1 MLRGAANSRSAGAT
15 GRPRS
20 SPSTVPASMALRVD
34 RQGPVRRLDGAVEVG
49 VGVRGRDHE
58 RLSQDA
64 AADHLLQ
71 EQRPE
76 GLRRVPLGV
85 AGQEHQ
91 AARPAGDLDVLLEP
105 GRGDLGVHRVRE
117 LAALAL
123 HLPDHVPLGVR
134 LLHGEVRGEP
144 GRLRAVGG
152 GQQEDPRS
160 LGAQAPELHEV
171 AAPGK
176 GGDREAVAERLAPG
190 REVRRHA
197 VDLLGASGRPAHAGD
212 HLVEDQDE
220 AVLVGEL
227 AQPLEEAGRRLG
239 HPGRGLEDQAGDLP
253 GVRREQRAHRVQVVV
268 VEADGEAVLLL
279 ERAGVHRR
287 GPDEPVVTREEGLRC
302 GRWPPASGRWPRER
316 A

>member
-1 MLRGAANSRSAGAT
+1 MIVVTVLAAGDLMSMPRCRELPERRCHRPSAEQSVDGAGLD
-15 GRPRS
+15 GPG
-20 SPSTVPASMALRVD
+20 VD
-34 RQGPVRRLDGAVEVG
+34 RQGPVRRLDRAVEVG

-76 GLRRVPLGV
+76 RLRRVPLGV

-134 LLHGEVRGEP
+134 LLHGEVRGQP

-160 LGAQAPELHEV
+160 LGAQATELHEV

-190 REVRRHA
+190 RQVRRHA
-197 VDLLGASGRPAHAGD
+197 VDLLGAAGRPPHAGD

-220 AVLVGEL
+220 
-227 AQPLEEAGRRLG
+227 RRPRRRARAAPRG
-239 HPGRGLEDQAGDLP
+239 SRAPARPCPVAASRIRQAISPGYA
-253 GVRREQRAHRVQVVV
+253 
-268 VEADGEAVLLL
+268 
-279 ERAGVHRR
+279 
-287 GPDEPVVTREEGLRC
+287 
-302 GRWPPASGRWPRER
+302 ASSARTESRSL
-316 A
+316 